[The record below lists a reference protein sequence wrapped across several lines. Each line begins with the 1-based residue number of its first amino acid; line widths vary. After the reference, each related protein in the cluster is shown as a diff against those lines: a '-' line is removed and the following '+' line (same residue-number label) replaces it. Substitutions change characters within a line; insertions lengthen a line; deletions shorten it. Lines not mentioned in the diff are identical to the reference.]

1 MSIIE
6 TVDLCQRRGDRD
18 ILKNINIRIERGEV
32 FALIGPTG
40 SGKTTL
46 LRLLDLIDTPDRGQ
60 LCFDGTD
67 VTESAGL
74 RLEARRRMAF
84 VLQKPVVFNTTVYDN
99 ITYGLR
105 WRGMSRSDIRIR
117 VDRVLEMVGLTAD
130 RKRNARTLSGGE
142 VQMVAIA
149 RAIATEPEVLL
160 LDEPTANLDPVS
172 MARIENLI
180 TSIIERHD
188 TTIVMATHDLSQGQR
203 LADRAGMLL
212 DGEIL
217 QTGDWREVFNAP
229 HSRKIADFVGVE
241 NILDGVIASNEDRVV
256 TVDVGSNPVEALSGL
271 PIGEKVSACIRAEEV
286 TLALSRLSSSARNSF
301 TGRITRVVATGP
313 TARIEVDCGFT
324 LAALVTR
331 RSAEEMALE
340 KGKSVYA
347 TFKATAVHIIR
358 RESTGLEGS
367 PTAGSSVE

>member
-60 LCFDGTD
+60 LYFDGTD

-149 RAIATEPEVLL
+149 RAIATEPEALL

-180 TSIIERHD
+180 ASIIERHD

-367 PTAGSSVE
+367 QTAGSSVE

>member
-1 MSIIE
+1 MSLIE

-18 ILKNINIRIERGEV
+18 ILKNINIRIKRGEV

-60 LCFDGTD
+60 LYFDGTD
-67 VTESAGL
+67 VTESARL

-117 VDRVLEMVGLTAD
+117 VDRVLEMVGLTTD

-172 MARIENLI
+172 TARIENLI
-180 TSIIERHD
+180 VSIIERHD

-229 HSRKIADFVGVE
+229 RSRKIADFVGVE
-241 NILDGVIASNEDRVV
+241 NILNGVIASNEDRVV
-256 TVDVGSNPVEALSGL
+256 TVDVGGNPVEALSDL
-271 PIGEKVSACIRAEEV
+271 PVGEEVSACIRAEEV

-358 RESTGLEGS
+358 RESTGLEGG